1 MLPFQGALLRG
12 VGKALTRHALLSIVV
27 LILLHRGEVIF
38 FFPPLGLELLYIC
51 KCDDG
56 SQLFIARV
64 PATLITTTADF

>member
-1 MLPFQGALLRG
+1 MG
-12 VGKALTRHALLSIVV
+12 
-27 LILLHRGEVIF
+27 RGEGTHMPRF
-38 FFPPLGLELLYIC
+38 AFYCCSYFTTQGRSNLFFPPLGLELLYIC